1 VKRVIKEKVLEIFCI
16 KDLSE
21 YSRIAEA
28 FEKYFNQ
35 MIDKWSFKMSD
46 DNFDFLSPEFITLNY
61 KKLDK
66 YYEKNLNI

>member
-1 VKRVIKEKVLEIFCI
+1 
-16 KDLSE
+16 
-21 YSRIAEA
+21 
-28 FEKYFNQ
+28 

-46 DNFDFLSPEFITLNY
+46 DKFDFLSPQNITLNY